1 MKNVPDRTT
10 GRVLIQQR
18 LAAPP
23 IESLEPTCELV
34 GEHVAVS
41 QPTIQ
46 NWQELSLLGLP
57 NQLGRDNTISK
68 YR

>member
-1 MKNVPDRTT
+1 MKDVPDRTT

-23 IESLEPTCELV
+23 IESLEPTCKLV

-41 QPTIQ
+41 QPTIH

-57 NQLGRDNTISK
+57 NQLGWDNTISK